1 MSSTRQQPKKERFV
15 GAPAQ
20 KWGPPS
26 EEEIQKQ
33 EAEFKQTFIDEYR
46 RRYGDSLVS
55 ADQAWRLF
63 RTVKDGWRAK
73 MKQSHPHPDQGD
85 SSHQHDHSSAQVEEK
100 RKQMQAELQAD
111 FQRFYTA
118 KYGTNKINAEQTCAL
133 LEKVKQSRIEK
144 LQAER
149 NKQGPGGSGYRPGDP
164 GNGLGG
170 PGYGPGGPVQG
181 LGGPGY
187 RPGGPVQGLG
197 TPGYRPGGTQYGP
210 GGSGRYLPPRN

>member
-1 MSSTRQQPKKERFV
+1 MSSTRQPKKERFV

-26 EEEIQKQ
+26 EEDIQKQ

-46 RRYGDSLVS
+46 KRYGDSLVS

-73 MKQSHPHPDQGD
+73 MKEHHPHPDQGD
-85 SSHQHDHSSAQVEEK
+85 SSHQHDHSSTQIEEK
-100 RKQMQAELQAD
+100 RKQMQAQLQAD

-118 KYGTNKINAEQTCAL
+118 KHGTNKINAEQTCAL

-144 LQAER
+144 LQPER
-149 NKQGPGGSGYRPGDP
+149 NKQGPGGPAQGPGGPGYRPGGP
-164 GNGLGG
+164 GHGLGG
-170 PGYGPGGPVQG
+170 PGYGPGGPAYG
-181 LGGPGY
+181 LGA
-187 RPGGPVQGLG
+187 
-197 TPGYRPGGTQYGP
+197 PGYRPGGTQYGP